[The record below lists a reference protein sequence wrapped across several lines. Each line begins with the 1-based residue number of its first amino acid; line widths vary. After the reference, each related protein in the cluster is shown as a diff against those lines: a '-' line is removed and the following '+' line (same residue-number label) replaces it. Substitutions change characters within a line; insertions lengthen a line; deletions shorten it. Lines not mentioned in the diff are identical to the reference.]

1 MYALVQYDWIVHKK
15 REIQRQ
21 THTQRKMSYDD
32 TQKGNGQVKMEAES
46 KVMGPQARECT
57 GLPEAGRGK
66 AGSFLRLWRGHPVHT
81 LILDFSPPEL
91 WENIFLFILNHL
103 VCAYCYRNSSKLINT
118 FAETI
123 VSTVK
128 SVVSCIT
135 HIRELSRVLDA
146 ELYSRVTD
154 ITEAEFPHM

>member
-46 KVMGPQARECT
+46 KVMEPQARECT

-66 AGSFLRLWRGHPVHT
+66 AGSFL
-81 LILDFSPPEL
+81 
-91 WENIFLFILNHL
+91 
-103 VCAYCYRNSSKLINT
+103 
-118 FAETI
+118 
-123 VSTVK
+123 
-128 SVVSCIT
+128 
-135 HIRELSRVLDA
+135 
-146 ELYSRVTD
+146 
-154 ITEAEFPHM
+154 